1 MNSLISL
8 SSGELMS
15 WIGTVWWPFVRL
27 SALLWAMPVFD
38 NPAVTPRSRII
49 LAMFLSFLVGPTLP
63 AMPQV
68 DPFSLDAIVITFEQI
83 GFGIMM
89 GLAVRILFEVLAL
102 TGLILSMQMGLSM
115 AMMMDP
121 GSGDSTSLLGHLF
134 WIMSALLF
142 FSLNGH
148 LITLAILVD
157 SFTLWPVGSGLYQ
170 LNITVLLQLFGWMFG
185 AALLVALPAV
195 IAMLLVNL
203 TFGVATR
210 SAPSLNLFV
219 LGFPMTLL
227 LGFVCVFLTLS
238 QTGLQ
243 FATLASHVLDNM
255 RLVME

>member
-1 MNSLISL
+1 
-8 SSGELMS
+8 
-15 WIGTVWWPFVRL
+15 
-27 SALLWAMPVFD
+27 
-38 NPAVTPRSRII
+38 
-49 LAMFLSFLVGPTLP
+49 
-63 AMPQV
+63 
-68 DPFSLDAIVITFEQI
+68 
-83 GFGIMM
+83 
-89 GLAVRILFEVLAL
+89 
-102 TGLILSMQMGLSM
+102 ILSMQMGLSM